1 MTGFQQMGYFH
12 FGTGRNIYRHR
23 VNLFVIPPDCNSGKP
38 TLQNSIDNGIAAANE
53 PIAMGIMRYLYEQ
66 KIRIPDD
73 VSVIAYEDSV
83 LGGYATPALTTV
95 NIHKEQMGAIAANLL
110 LKRME
115 APERPLES
123 RMVQPQLILRASV
136 AQRK

>member
-1 MTGFQQMGYFH
+1 MKKLWESGA
-12 FGTGRNIYRHR
+12 R
-23 VNLFVIPPDCNSGKP
+23 PD
-38 TLQNSIDNGIAAANE
+38 GIAAANE